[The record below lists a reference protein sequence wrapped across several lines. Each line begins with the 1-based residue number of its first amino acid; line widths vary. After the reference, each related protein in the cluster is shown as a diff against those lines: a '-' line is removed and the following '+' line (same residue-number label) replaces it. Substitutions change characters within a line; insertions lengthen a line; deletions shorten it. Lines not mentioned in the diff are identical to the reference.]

1 MNVLNVLACV
11 FAIFALVVF
20 VTAIVSQPGR
30 GKSFTSAG
38 SDRQLPSSTDLERT
52 LEAARILQSLTQG
65 IHTVEQSYHESQN
78 KLSAVNFEFAE
89 LVAKKMT
96 EMEALAITE
105 DTYAHFV
112 DSNKGAHG
120 LMEDA
125 K

>member
-1 MNVLNVLACV
+1 MTILNVLACV
-11 FAIFALVVF
+11 FAVFALVVF
-20 VTAIVSQPGR
+20 ITAIVSQPGR
-30 GKSFTSAG
+30 GKSFTPAAPET
-38 SDRQLPSSTDLERT
+38 RRPSSTDLERT

-78 KLSAVNFEFAE
+78 KLSAVSLEFTE

-105 DTYAHFV
+105 DTYAHFAEN
-112 DSNKGAHG
+112 NKEIHG
-120 LMEDA
+120 LMENV